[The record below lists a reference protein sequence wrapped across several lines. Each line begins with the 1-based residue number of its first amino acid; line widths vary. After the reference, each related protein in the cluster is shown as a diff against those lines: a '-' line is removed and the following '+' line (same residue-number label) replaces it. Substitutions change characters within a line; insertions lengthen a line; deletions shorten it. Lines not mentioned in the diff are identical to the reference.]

1 MANIINPLVAKPVS
15 AQGVISDME
24 EIIASGNYNF
34 TPETMGEITA
44 FLVKELNETGEV
56 KKERVHE
63 IIDLTVLV
71 QRKL

>member
-1 MANIINPLVAKPVS
+1 MTNIKNQIAAEAVTAH
-15 AQGVISDME
+15 GVISDME

-56 KKERVHE
+56 KKERVQE
-63 IIDLTVLV
+63 IIDLTVLI